1 MCNKNTPD
9 AAAEAIRTL
18 MHALIDISVIA
29 DRAHKHATSETEY
42 AGAFVPHSLAVMQLS
57 ADMALNEAGKIIMAA
72 CKNGGVVMRDIYNDT
87 IDHASLALIHS
98 ENMLEILRIW
108 LETLGDNER
117 DKQKSRI
124 ATALIT
130 LLKPVINELQEIDL
144 LHDRYKEQH
153 IGE

>member
-1 MCNKNTPD
+1 
-9 AAAEAIRTL
+9 
-18 MHALIDISVIA
+18 
-29 DRAHKHATSETEY
+29 
-42 AGAFVPHSLAVMQLS
+42 
-57 ADMALNEAGKIIMAA
+57 
-72 CKNGGVVMRDIYNDT
+72 MRDIYIET
-87 IDHASLALIHS
+87 IDRVFLAFSHS

-130 LLKPVINELQEIDL
+130 LLEPVINELQKIET

-153 IGE
+153 TGE

>member
-1 MCNKNTPD
+1 
-9 AAAEAIRTL
+9 
-18 MHALIDISVIA
+18 
-29 DRAHKHATSETEY
+29 
-42 AGAFVPHSLAVMQLS
+42 
-57 ADMALNEAGKIIMAA
+57 
-72 CKNGGVVMRDIYNDT
+72 MRDIYNQT
-87 IDHASLALIHS
+87 IDRAFLALSHS

-130 LLKPVINELQEIDL
+130 LLEPVIMELQEIYL

-153 IGE
+153 TGE

>member
-1 MCNKNTPD
+1 
-9 AAAEAIRTL
+9 
-18 MHALIDISVIA
+18 
-29 DRAHKHATSETEY
+29 
-42 AGAFVPHSLAVMQLS
+42 
-57 ADMALNEAGKIIMAA
+57 
-72 CKNGGVVMRDIYNDT
+72 MRDIYLETVDR
-87 IDHASLALIHS
+87 AFLALSHS

-130 LLKPVINELQEIDL
+130 ILEHVIMELQEIDL

-153 IGE
+153 TGE

>member
-1 MCNKNTPD
+1 MTLKIFLLPIVKMGGVMRDDRFNSLKQEFSGVPDD
-9 AAAEAIRTL
+9 AADALSSMPELIRAAFFLLST
-18 MHALIDISVIA
+18 
-29 DRAHKHATSETEY
+29 REY
-42 AGAFVPHSLAVMQLS
+42 KSTGI
-57 ADMALNEAGKIIMAA
+57 N
-72 CKNGGVVMRDIYNDT
+72 MRDIYHET
-87 IDHASLALIHS
+87 IDRAFLALSHS

-130 LLKPVINELQEIDL
+130 LLEPVIMELQEIDL

-153 IGE
+153 TGE

>member
-1 MCNKNTPD
+1 
-9 AAAEAIRTL
+9 
-18 MHALIDISVIA
+18 
-29 DRAHKHATSETEY
+29 
-42 AGAFVPHSLAVMQLS
+42 
-57 ADMALNEAGKIIMAA
+57 
-72 CKNGGVVMRDIYNDT
+72 MRDIYHET
-87 IDHASLALIHS
+87 IDRAFLALPHS

-130 LLKPVINELQEIDL
+130 LLEPVIMELQEIDL

-153 IGE
+153 TGE

>member
-1 MCNKNTPD
+1 
-9 AAAEAIRTL
+9 
-18 MHALIDISVIA
+18 
-29 DRAHKHATSETEY
+29 
-42 AGAFVPHSLAVMQLS
+42 
-57 ADMALNEAGKIIMAA
+57 
-72 CKNGGVVMRDIYNDT
+72 MRDIYHET
-87 IDHASLALIHS
+87 TERVFLALSHS

-130 LLKPVINELQEIDL
+130 LLDPVIMELQEIDI

-153 IGE
+153 